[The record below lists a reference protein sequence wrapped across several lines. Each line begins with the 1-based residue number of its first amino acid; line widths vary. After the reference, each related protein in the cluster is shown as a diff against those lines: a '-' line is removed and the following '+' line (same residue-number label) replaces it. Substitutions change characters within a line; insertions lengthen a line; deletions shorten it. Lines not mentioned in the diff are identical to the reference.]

1 MTGVITSF
9 IESEFRSAAVMAQ
22 GALSAMKNGNV
33 ANARECIRKAR
44 LCFVVAML
52 HLRDGQAH
60 KGMDFPEA
68 DILDDRLRE
77 IEELI
82 ERPTC

>member
-1 MTGVITSF
+1 
-9 IESEFRSAAVMAQ
+9 
-22 GALSAMKNGNV
+22 MKNGDV
-33 ANARECIRKAR
+33 ANAREYIRKAR

-52 HLRDGQAH
+52 HLRDGHAYN
-60 KGMDFPEA
+60 GTDFPEA

-77 IEELI
+77 IEQLI